1 MLKEILQNKKRLVL
15 LLFLIVLL
23 ALIRLFED
31 ALFYDP
37 FLEYFKNDFI
47 HKALPKLSIVK
58 LFFSYGIR
66 YYLNSIISLG
76 ILYLLFKK
84 DVVPFSILLYIILG
98 TILFITFFFTYKAFG
113 ENHKMLLFN
122 IRKFIIQPLF
132 LLLFIPAFYY
142 QKKNK

>member
-1 MLKEILQNKKRLVL
+1 MLKEILQNKKRVIL
-15 LLFLIVLL
+15 LLLLVFFL
-23 ALIRLFED
+23 ALIRFFED
-31 ALFYDP
+31 TFFYDP
-37 FLEYFKNDFI
+37 LLEYFKNDFV
-47 HKALPKLSIVK
+47 HTKLPKLSIVK
-58 LFFSYGIR
+58 LFFSYGFR

-132 LLLFIPAFYY
+132 LLLFIPGFYY

>member
-1 MLKEILQNKKRLVL
+1 MLKEILQNKKRLVI

-47 HKALPKLSIVK
+47 HTTLPKISIVK

-84 DVVPFSILLYIILG
+84 DIIPFSILLYIILG

-132 LLLFIPAFYY
+132 LLLFIPGFYY